1 MQDEKNEESLSQ
13 KDHIMFFDNF
23 KFIIKDRYAKI
34 NLEEGAFEIT
44 SENDLKITCFLRKK
58 DGRRFYF
65 INGGLYV
72 CTNRKEGQYVL
83 RNIMNG
89 ADLVTDLGNVS
100 PLNNEELSDVQELPK
115 YIDYGDFQILYELL
129 PNEQSTKIK
138 VQYDPLSFTLEKQ
151 VGEVTHLK
159 RNKDG
164 KKFYMCNNLL
174 YSWISTSGG
183 SDDGTVYHFVYDI
196 LNSNICMLHENGS
209 GSLVYQI
216 KNIVECTGDDT
227 CEHCS
232 ECTICSA
239 LHCDH
244 GKENGA

>member
-1 MQDEKNEESLSQ
+1 MQDEENEESLSQ

-23 KFIIKDRYAKI
+23 KFIIKGRNAKI

-58 DGRRFYF
+58 DRRRFYF

-72 CTNRKEGQYVL
+72 CTNRKVGIYVL
-83 RNIMNG
+83 CNIMDG
-89 ADLVTDLGNVS
+89 TEIETVLGSVS
-100 PLNNEELSDVQELPK
+100 PLDSEVLSVRQEVPK

-129 PNEQSTKIK
+129 PNEQSTKVKI
-138 VQYDPLSFTLEKQ
+138 QCDPLSFTLEKQ
-151 VGEVTHLK
+151 VGKVTHLK

-164 KKFYMCNNLL
+164 KKFYMFNNLL
-174 YSWISTSGG
+174 YSWMSTSGG

-209 GSLVYQI
+209 SSLVYQI

-232 ECTICSA
+232 ECTKCSA

-244 GKENGA
+244 EKENDV